1 MRRLSLKLSLIL
13 FFLADW
19 GLNVAADDT
28 RMGQS
33 DVMVPT
39 DRIECSLHRS
49 PLEPSDPSSTS
60 AIPHVEKF
68 VAREHFKEDVSSA
81 ADVKM
86 SWLGATFMRRFMAT
100 VEEDG
105 GFASFQTYVLSRLS
119 SDKEIILQLGQG
131 HESKLVDVWCLLRR
145 QASGDAGALQTN
157 STPNIFFVRDTA
169 GEVGVVDVVWGG
181 VGWEIGASPVGDKRR
196 WLPGTRAFSR

>member
-1 MRRLSLKLSLIL
+1 MLSWKTNSRKTKKMRRLSLNLSLIL
-13 FFLADW
+13 FFLAEG

-39 DRIECSLHRS
+39 GRIECSLQRS
-49 PLEPSDPSSTS
+49 PLERSDPSSTS

-81 ADVKM
+81 TDVKM

-105 GFASFQTYVLSRLS
+105 GFASFQTYALSRLS

-145 QASGDAGALQTN
+145 
-157 STPNIFFVRDTA
+157 
-169 GEVGVVDVVWGG
+169 
-181 VGWEIGASPVGDKRR
+181 
-196 WLPGTRAFSR
+196 